1 MPIVGKRRVVDKET
15 GQTVEGLT
23 LPYILHIILL
33 MHLNLDWDMVFADDE
48 RESNPTSFK
57 FLQMAHAWKK
67 KQATGGAGIVE
78 KPSVL
83 SGFAAA
89 TETSQITVDEGDS
102 SMGNGKGDNE
112 DASSDESD

>member
-23 LPYILHIILL
+23 LLYISHINLL
-33 MHLNLDWDMVFADDE
+33 IHLNLDWDMVFADDE

-67 KQATGGAGIVE
+67 KQAAGGAGAAE

-89 TETSQITVDEGDS
+89 TETSQIIVDEADS
-102 SMGNGKGDNE
+102 STGNGKGNNE
-112 DASSDESD
+112 EASSDESD